1 MEYGMPKPKFPKVEE
16 LEALDLAAL
25 RQVWASL
32 FSCPAPARMPRGFLM
47 KLVAQGL
54 QEREIGGLPKDLE
67 RALAAALRDGGA
79 KPSRETNVDLKL
91 GSRLVRSWGDTRHE
105 VTVIENGFAYRG
117 KAYGSL
123 SEIARAITGA
133 RWSGPRFF
141 GIKSSSAASV

>member
-1 MEYGMPKPKFPKVEE
+1 MEYGMPKPKFPTVEE

-54 QEREIGGLPKDLE
+54 QEREIGGFPKDVE
-67 RALAAALRDGGA
+67 RALAAALRGDGA
-79 KPSRETNVDLKL
+79 KTSGDTTGSLKL
-91 GSRLVRSWGDTRHE
+91 GSRLVRTWGDARHE
-105 VTVIENGFAYRG
+105 VTVIDDGFAYRG
-117 KAYGSL
+117 KAYRSL
-123 SEIARAITGA
+123 SEIARVITGA

-141 GIKSSSAASV
+141 GIKASAVLV